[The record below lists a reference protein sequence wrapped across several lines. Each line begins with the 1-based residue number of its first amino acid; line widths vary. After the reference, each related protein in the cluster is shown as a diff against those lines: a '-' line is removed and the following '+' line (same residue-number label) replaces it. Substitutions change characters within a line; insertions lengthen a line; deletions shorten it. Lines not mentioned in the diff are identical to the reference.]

1 MTVQKM
7 EEIVV
12 PLTKG
17 NCLQCRFVRTC
28 DFVDRVQAQMLQ
40 CPLVTGVKVAIK
52 DTSIVSGQVREMRR
66 RWAIYQRMGI
76 NVITNIKHL
85 DDRTLVRVQ
94 GGETYYVNPEA

>member
-1 MTVQKM
+1 MSIQPT
-7 EEIVV
+7 EEIIV

-28 DFVDRVQAQMLQ
+28 DFVDRVQAQMLP
-40 CPLVTGVKVAIK
+40 CPLVSGVHVAIK
-52 DTSIVSGQVREMRR
+52 DTSIVCGQVREARR

-76 NVITNIKHL
+76 NVITNIKHI

-94 GGETYYVNPEA
+94 GGETYYVHSEA